1 MPPALVTVALVALG
15 VPAALR
21 ALTGRPRSLGA
32 AWLGAAAA
40 ATLAQVLGELLGSRA
55 GVLGDAQVLLAA
67 VGSTLASL
75 AVAAVEARRRG

>member
-40 ATLAQVLGELLGSRA
+40 ATLAQGLGELLGSRA

-67 VGSTLASL
+67 VGSTLASF
-75 AVAAVEARRRG
+75 AVAAVEPRRKG